1 MYKYEILNTLVVH
14 PKSKNKK
21 TQTDKIKEGGK
32 EWDGVRKEPY
42 NNCHTQVQ
50 STGWKDISTRIEKR
64 C

>member
-32 EWDGVRKEPY
+32 EWDGVRW
-42 NNCHTQVQ
+42 
-50 STGWKDISTRIEKR
+50 SEKR
-64 C
+64 ALQ

>member
-42 NNCHTQVQ
+42 NNVTYKYNPQD
-50 STGWKDISTRIEKR
+50 GKI
-64 C
+64 